1 MLRLSLIG
9 ELRIEI
15 DGDPVALTPSRKTR
29 ALLAFLGLADRPQSR
44 DRLIQMFWDV
54 PDDPRGALRWSLSKL
69 REALGEAARERLV
82 TDRATVSLAVQEGE
96 VDVLRLRT
104 LVRRLDSASVE
115 ELEAAAAFGM
125 VSPRDLTSPTV
136 QARMTDGDMFWKI
149 SKGRRL
155 GGEVL
160 MPPGE
165 EKISRVEDRWR
176 VVLFVRSLLPGSS
189 QVQ

>member
-1 MLRLSLIG
+1 VKPL
-9 ELRIEI
+9 
-15 DGDPVALTPSRKTR
+15 AKATR
-29 ALLAFLGLADRPQSR
+29 RTGTLLFAAALLAPAGIGAQDPAPTPTPTPTPAADDAWTAPPDEQARRNPVSPSR
-44 DRLIQMFWDV
+44 D
-54 PDDPRGALRWSLSKL
+54 ALRRGRALFL
-69 REALGEAARERLV
+69 RHCANCHGK
-82 TDRATVSLAVQEGE
+82 EGRG
-96 VDVLRLRT
+96 DGP
-104 LVRRLDSASVE
+104 
-115 ELEAAAAFGM
+115 AAAFGM